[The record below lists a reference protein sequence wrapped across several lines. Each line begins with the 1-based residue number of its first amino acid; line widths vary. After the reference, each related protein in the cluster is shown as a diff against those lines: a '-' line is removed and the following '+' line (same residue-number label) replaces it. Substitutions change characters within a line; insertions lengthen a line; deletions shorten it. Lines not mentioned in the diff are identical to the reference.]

1 MEERM
6 RILLVNHR
14 CIETIHQ
21 DPVTAE
27 KSAANPEMAEKVR
40 GCVGLARTRRN
51 DLALFVAIDNGPT
64 KYTQFPNSDF
74 RDLPQGLG
82 AAATL
87 ERTPD

>member
-1 MEERM
+1 M
-6 RILLVNHR
+6 RILLVGHANHR

-21 DPVTAE
+21 DPE
-27 KSAANPEMAEKVR
+27 SAADPEMAEMVR

-51 DLALFVAIDNGPT
+51 DLALFIAIDNGPT

-87 ERTPD
+87 GRRCIA